1 MPKARH
7 RSLTLGLELRELTM
21 HNLAVD
27 DDWFEVAELILAL
40 ALLVPATKE
49 VDALLNR
56 VTLHTII
63 PMLDQIER
71 TYLALEHL
79 LRILLSQPCVDYAA
93 AGTLDE
99 RGHA

>member
-1 MPKARH
+1 MTKARH

-27 DDWFEVAELILAL
+27 YDWFEVAEFVLAL
-40 ALLVPATKE
+40 ALLVPTTEE

-79 LRILLSQPCVDYAA
+79 LRILLRQLCIDYAA

-99 RGHA
+99 RCHA